1 MGAGLHNSDLENGR
15 FWHHYWQNRIE
26 NGLTVLS
33 INKFIH
39 QTPLFIMLILGIA
52 LSLFVVGGGLIS
64 LTNALSRRGGGSQ
77 H

>member
-1 MGAGLHNSDLENGR
+1 MYNSDLENGR
-15 FWHHYWQNRIE
+15 VWHHYWQNRKE
-26 NGLTVLS
+26 NGLAVFN
-33 INKFIH
+33 INNFIY